1 MPGSFR
7 SCIFGVRWSS
17 LNQTDGLIA
26 SGELDIFSLG
36 LTCWLSPVFIINA
49 NDRYTE
55 SEQGGFNGDSSAVM
69 TRFLLL
75 LE

>member
-7 SCIFGVRWSS
+7 NCIFGVRWSS

-36 LTCWLSPVFIINA
+36 LTWWLSPVFIIHA
-49 NDRYTE
+49 NDRYIE
-55 SEQGGFNGDSSAVM
+55 SEHGGFSVNSSAVM
-69 TRFLLL
+69 MRFLLL

>member
-1 MPGSFR
+1 MSGSFS
-7 SCIFGVRWSS
+7 SCNFGVRWSS
-17 LNQTDGLIA
+17 LNQTDGIIV
-26 SGELDIFSLG
+26 SGKLDIYSLG
-36 LTCWLSPVFIINA
+36 LTWWLSPVSNINA

-55 SEQGGFNGDSSAVM
+55 SEQGGFNGNSSAVV